1 MVDTS
6 AMVDPYWFTFSL
18 VVLTT
23 GVVVLDD
30 EALAVAVHVPLWKA

>member
-1 MVDTS
+1 MADTS
-6 AMVDPYWFTFSL
+6 AMVDAYWFTFSL

-30 EALAVAVHVPLWKA
+30 EALAVAVQVPLGKA